1 MLPPSIS
8 KGITRE
14 YLLSVKSG
22 EVFRVGNMDYKQ
34 FEFNL
39 QKAHQKKVG
48 IVNNALLVKKINI
61 LLRERGK
68 AQLGF
73 TEYSLPEQN

>member
-1 MLPPSIS
+1 MIGFNQDLKQYKTEGDEALDTKNLQKNELYELVSADYMLPPSIS

-39 QKAHQKKVG
+39 QKAH
-48 IVNNALLVKKINI
+48 
-61 LLRERGK
+61 
-68 AQLGF
+68 
-73 TEYSLPEQN
+73 